1 MADKPTVRHEPL
13 TIKVSEELAEQMRR
27 GYTSKGRVTFWL
39 ENDVMVCRD
48 ADDRVGQM
56 IVVLVA
62 KLEAIKTDTD
72 QLGIHELA
80 ESAVV
85 YLMDW
90 VQQFDGS
97 SSSIG
102 ADPPERSRGISD
114 AHRDGSIASDKPTQ

>member
-1 MADKPTVRHEPL
+1 MPEPL

-56 IVVLVA
+56 IVVMVA
-62 KLEAIKTDTD
+62 KLEAIKADTD
-72 QLGIHELA
+72 RRETYDLA
-80 ESAVV
+80 ESALV
-85 YLMDW
+85 YLMNW

-97 SSSIG
+97 
-102 ADPPERSRGISD
+102 RSNEKG
-114 AHRDGSIASDKPTQ
+114 GSVGT